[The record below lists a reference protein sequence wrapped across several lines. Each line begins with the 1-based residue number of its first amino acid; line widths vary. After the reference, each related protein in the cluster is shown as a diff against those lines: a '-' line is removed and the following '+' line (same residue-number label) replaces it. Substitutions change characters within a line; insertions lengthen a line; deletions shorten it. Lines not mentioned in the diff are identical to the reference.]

1 MSDIS
6 SEVQKQV
13 ARIREMI
20 AATTAIMPGV
30 RSSFMVYDVAI
41 AMAEKAVREQDEATL
56 CGILPILREM
66 D

>member
-13 ARIREMI
+13 ARIRGMMNTI
-20 AATTAIMPGV
+20 KVFLPDSNVNFI
-30 RSSFMVYDVAI
+30 VYDSVI
-41 AMAEKAVREQDEATL
+41 ARAEKAVREQDAVAL
-56 CGILPILREM
+56 CRILPILREM